1 MKLGFALFATVV
13 LGSGADAFTSSVSR
27 SSRVAPLRET
37 ISSELGTPCEEE
49 CALDGFPNMP
59 ASVHP
64 GVVTGQAMIDL
75 LDHAKEQGEFGLFNF
90 GVGCRSGGIIVSVLN
105 LPNLPSLVSSEEICY
120 SRSSFI
126 SHYFLRLYLYSQDMP
141 SLPSTASLHLELM
154 PVLRLPARTMLLL
167 SFSSPLVD
175 RR

>member
-90 GVGCRSGGIIVSVLN
+90 GVGCRSGGIVVSVLN
-105 LPNLPSLVSSEEICY
+105 LPSLVSFEEIFY

-126 SHYFLRLYLYSQDMP
+126 SHYFLRLYLCSQDML

-175 RR
+175 LR